1 MGKKLQKES
10 INVLLTVFAALLS
23 AVTLHVFVYKNKFA
37 PSGVDGIATMVQ
49 ELTTL
54 NAGIVALIINVPLL
68 IVAWKI
74 LNRKYVIY
82 TLIFTFLSSGFIMLL
97 DYINFPQYEAMY
109 EKVVAAVF
117 SGLLLGV
124 RTGIM
129 IRLGFSTGG
138 IDIIAA
144 VFQKNRSYINIE
156 RIISII
162 CYVITALSYF
172 VYHDLGAILLSI
184 IQMFVF
190 EKGVA
195 LLLSDHRDAV
205 AFHIITKEPEK
216 IKEDIIYNLKHGATV
231 MESRGLFTDTES
243 FMIISIVNKRQI
255 PEFISIVKKHK
266 DTFMYYS
273 DINGVSGNFRWK
285 KDDIVK

>member
-1 MGKKLQKES
+1 MKNSVKKEVANIGLT
-10 INVLLTVFAALLS
+10 LLAALLS
-23 AVTLHVFVYKNKFA
+23 AFTLHVFVYKNGFA

-49 ELTTL
+49 EMVSI
-54 NAGIVALIINVPLL
+54 NAGVVSLLINIPLL
-68 IVAWKI
+68 AVAWKI

-82 TLIFTFLSSGFIMLL
+82 TLVFTFLSSIFILLL
-97 DYINFPQYEAMY
+97 DYFDFPQYEAMY

-144 VFQKNRSYINIE
+144 VFQQKHSYINIE
-156 RIISII
+156 RIISGI
-162 CYVITALSYF
+162 CYLIIVASYF
-172 VYHDLGAILLSI
+172 VYRDLGAILLSI

-205 AFHIITKEPEK
+205 AFQIITKEPDK
-216 IKEDIIYNLKHGATV
+216 IKDDIITTLKHGATV
-231 MESRGLFTDTES
+231 VECKGLFTDS
-243 FMIISIVNKRQI
+243 DSYMIVSIVNKRQI
-255 PEFISIVKKHK
+255 PEFISIINKHK
-266 DTFMYYS
+266 NTFMYYY
-273 DINGVSGNFRWK
+273 DIRGVYGNFRWRK
-285 KDDIVK
+285 EDIAK

>member
-10 INVLLTVFAALLS
+10 IHVLLTVLAALLS
-23 AVTLHVFVYKNKFA
+23 AVTLHVFVYKNNFA

-49 ELTTL
+49 ALTTL
-54 NAGIVALIINVPLL
+54 NAGVVTLAINIPLL

-74 LNRKYVIY
+74 LNKKYVIY
-82 TLIFTFLSSGFIMLL
+82 TLLFTFLSSGFIMLL

-117 SGLLLGV
+117 SGLLLGI

-138 IDIIAA
+138 IDIVAA
-144 VFQKNRSYINIE
+144 IFQKNRSHINIE

-172 VYHDLGAILLSI
+172 VYWDLGAILLSI

-231 MESRGLFTDTES
+231 MESKGLFTDAES
-243 FMIISIVNKRQI
+243 YMIISIVNKRQI

-285 KDDIVK
+285 KDDIVQ

>member
-10 INVLLTVFAALLS
+10 IHVLLTVFAALLS
-23 AVTLHVFVYKNKFA
+23 AVTLHVFVYKNNFA

-49 ELTTL
+49 ALTTL
-54 NAGIVALIINVPLL
+54 NAGIVTLAINIPLL

-74 LNRKYVIY
+74 LNKKYVIY
-82 TLIFTFLSSGFIMLL
+82 TLLFTFLSSGFIMLL

-172 VYHDLGAILLSI
+172 VYWDLGAILLSI

-231 MESRGLFTDTES
+231 MESKGLFTDAES
-243 FMIISIVNKRQI
+243 YMIISIVNKRQI

-266 DTFMYYS
+266 DAFMYYS

-285 KDDIVK
+285 RDDIVK

>member
-1 MGKKLQKES
+1 MGKKVQKES

-54 NAGIVALIINVPLL
+54 NAGVVALIINIPLL

-74 LNRKYVIY
+74 LNKKYVIY
-82 TLIFTFLSSGFIMLL
+82 TLLFTLLSSGFIMLL

-117 SGLLLGV
+117 SGLLLGI

-138 IDIIAA
+138 IDIVAA
-144 VFQKNRSYINIE
+144 IFQKNRSHINIE

-162 CYVITALSYF
+162 CYVIIVLSYF
-172 VYHDLGAILLSI
+172 VYWDLGSILLSI

-216 IKEDIIYNLKHGATV
+216 IKEDIIYSLKHGATV
-231 MESRGLFTDTES
+231 MESRGLFTDAES
-243 FMIISIVNKRQI
+243 YMIISIVNKRQI

>member
-10 INVLLTVFAALLS
+10 IHVLLTVLAALLS
-23 AVTLHVFVYKNKFA
+23 AVTLHVFVYKNNFA

-49 ELTTL
+49 ALTTL
-54 NAGIVALIINVPLL
+54 NAGIVTLAINIPLL

-74 LNRKYVIY
+74 LNKKYVIY
-82 TLIFTFLSSGFIMLL
+82 TLLFTFLSSGFIMLL

-144 VFQKNRSYINIE
+144 VFQKNRSHINIE

-172 VYHDLGAILLSI
+172 VYWDLGAILLSI

-231 MESRGLFTDTES
+231 MESKGLFTDAES
-243 FMIISIVNKRQI
+243 YMIISIVNKRQI

>member
-1 MGKKLQKES
+1 MGKKIQKES
-10 INVLLTVFAALLS
+10 LNVLLTVLASVLS

-49 ELTTL
+49 ELTSL
-54 NAGIVALIINVPLL
+54 NAGIVSLLINIPLL
-68 IVAWKI
+68 VIAWRFLSK
-74 LNRKYVIY
+74 KYVLY
-82 TLIFTFLSSGFIMLL
+82 TLLFTFLSSGFILLL

-117 SGLLLGV
+117 SGLLLGI
-124 RTGIM
+124 RTGILM
-129 IRLGFSTGG
+129 RMGASSGG
-138 IDIIAA
+138 VDIIAA
-144 VFQKNRSYINIE
+144 IFQKKNSYIKIE
-156 RIISII
+156 QIVSAL
-162 CYVITALSYF
+162 CYVIIGLSYF
-172 VYHDLGAILLSI
+172 VYRDLGAVLLAV
-184 IQMFVF
+184 IQMFAL
-190 EKGVA
+190 EKGIA

-216 IKEDIIYNLKHGATV
+216 IKEDIIYSLKHGATV
-231 MESRGLFTDTES
+231 MESKGLYTDAES
-243 FMIISIVNKRQI
+243 YLIISIVNKRQI
-255 PEFISIVKKHK
+255 PEFLSIVKKHK

>member
-1 MGKKLQKES
+1 MDKKLNKE
-10 INVLLTVFAALLS
+10 IIHILLTVLASLLS
-23 AVTLHVFVYKNKFA
+23 AVTLHVFVYKNDFA

-49 ELTTL
+49 ALTSL
-54 NAGIVALIINVPLL
+54 NAGIVTLAINIPLL
-68 IVAWKI
+68 IIAWKI
-74 LNRKYVIY
+74 LNKKYVIY
-82 TLIFTFLSSGFIMLL
+82 TLLFTFLSSGFIMLL
-97 DYINFPQYEAMY
+97 DHINFPQYEAMY

-117 SGLLLGV
+117 SGLLLGI

-144 VFQKNRSYINIE
+144 IFQRNRSYINIE

-162 CYVITALSYF
+162 CYVIIVLSYF
-172 VYHDLGAILLSI
+172 VYWDLGSILLSV

-231 MESRGLFTDTES
+231 MESKGLFTDAES
-243 FMIISIVNKRQI
+243 YMIISIVNKRQI

-285 KDDIVK
+285 KDDVVK

>member
-1 MGKKLQKES
+1 MGKKIQKES
-10 INVLLTVFAALLS
+10 IHILLTLVAALLS
-23 AVTLHVFVYKNKFA
+23 AVTLHVFVYKNNFA

-49 ELTTL
+49 ALTTL
-54 NAGIVALIINVPLL
+54 NAGITTLLINVPLL
-68 IVAWKI
+68 LVAWKI
-74 LNRKYVIY
+74 LNKKYVIY
-82 TLIFTFLSSGFIMLL
+82 TLLFTILSSGFIMLL

-144 VFQKNRSYINIE
+144 IFQRNRSHINIE

-172 VYHDLGAILLSI
+172 VYWDLGAILLSI

-231 MESRGLFTDTES
+231 MDSKGLFTDAES
-243 FMIISIVNKRQI
+243 YMIISIVNKRQI

>member
-1 MGKKLQKES
+1 MDKKLNKE
-10 INVLLTVFAALLS
+10 IIHILLTVLASLLS
-23 AVTLHVFVYKNKFA
+23 AVTLHVFVYKNDFA

-49 ELTTL
+49 ALTNL
-54 NAGIVALIINVPLL
+54 NAGIVTLAINIPLL
-68 IVAWKI
+68 IIAWKI
-74 LNRKYVIY
+74 LNKKYVIY
-82 TLIFTFLSSGFIMLL
+82 TLLFTFLSSGFIMLL
-97 DYINFPQYEAMY
+97 DHINFPQYEAMY

-117 SGLLLGV
+117 SGLLLGI

-144 VFQKNRSYINIE
+144 IFQKNRSHINIE

-162 CYVITALSYF
+162 CYVIIVLSYF
-172 VYHDLGAILLSI
+172 VYWDLGSILLAI
-184 IQMFVF
+184 IQIFVS

-231 MESRGLFTDTES
+231 MESKGLFTDAES
-243 FMIISIVNKRQI
+243 YMIISIVNKRQI

>member
-1 MGKKLQKES
+1 MGKKIQKES

-74 LNRKYVIY
+74 LNKKYVIY

-97 DYINFPQYEAMY
+97 DYVNFPQYEAMY

-117 SGLLLGV
+117 SGLLLGI

-138 IDIIAA
+138 VDIVAA
-144 VFQKNRSYINIE
+144 IFQKNRSYINIE

-216 IKEDIIYNLKHGATV
+216 IKEDIIYNLKHGATI

-243 FMIISIVNKRQI
+243 YMIISIVNKRQI
-255 PEFISIVKKHK
+255 PEFISIVKKHE

-285 KDDIVK
+285 KDDIAK

>member
-10 INVLLTVFAALLS
+10 IHILLTLVAALLS
-23 AVTLHVFVYKNKFA
+23 AVTLHVFVYKNNFA

-49 ELTTL
+49 ALTTL
-54 NAGIVALIINVPLL
+54 NAGIVTLAINIPLL

-74 LNRKYVIY
+74 LNKKYVIY
-82 TLIFTFLSSGFIMLL
+82 TLLFTFLSSGFIMML

-117 SGLLLGV
+117 SGLLLGI

-144 VFQKNRSYINIE
+144 VFQKNRSHINIE

-172 VYHDLGAILLSI
+172 VYWDLGAILLSI

-231 MESRGLFTDTES
+231 MDSKGLFTDTES
-243 FMIISIVNKRQI
+243 YMIISIVNKRQI

>member
-1 MGKKLQKES
+1 MGKKIQKES

-74 LNRKYVIY
+74 LNKKYVIY

-97 DYINFPQYEAMY
+97 DYVNFPQYEAMY

-117 SGLLLGV
+117 SGLLLGI

-144 VFQKNRSYINIE
+144 IFQKNRSYINIE

-172 VYHDLGAILLSI
+172 VYRDLGAILLSI

-216 IKEDIIYNLKHGATV
+216 IKEDIIYNLKHGATI

-243 FMIISIVNKRQI
+243 YMIISIVNKRQI
-255 PEFISIVKKHK
+255 PEFISIVKKHE

-285 KDDIVK
+285 KDDIAK

>member
-10 INVLLTVFAALLS
+10 IHVLLTVFAALLS
-23 AVTLHVFVYKNKFA
+23 AVTLHVFVYKNNFA

-49 ELTTL
+49 ALTTL
-54 NAGIVALIINVPLL
+54 NAGIVTLAINIPLL

-74 LNRKYVIY
+74 LNKKYVIY
-82 TLIFTFLSSGFIMLL
+82 TLLFTFLSSGFIMLL

-144 VFQKNRSYINIE
+144 VFQKNRSHINIE

-162 CYVITALSYF
+162 CYAITALSYF
-172 VYHDLGAILLSI
+172 VYWDLGAILLSI

-231 MESRGLFTDTES
+231 MESKGLFTDAES
-243 FMIISIVNKRQI
+243 YMIISIVNKRQI

-285 KDDIVK
+285 KDDIVQ

>member
-1 MGKKLQKES
+1 MSKKLQKES
-10 INVLLTVFAALLS
+10 INVLLTVFAAFLS
-23 AVTLHVFVYKNKFA
+23 AATLHVFVYKNNFA
-37 PSGVDGIATMVQ
+37 PSGVDGIATMIQ
-49 ELTTL
+49 ALTNL
-54 NAGIVALIINVPLL
+54 NAGIVTLMINIPLL
-68 IVAWKI
+68 MIAWKF
-74 LNRKYVIY
+74 LSKKYVIY
-82 TLIFTFLSSGFIMLL
+82 TLIFTFLSSGFILLL

-117 SGLLLGV
+117 SGLLLGI

-138 IDIIAA
+138 VDIIAA
-144 VFQKNRSYINIE
+144 IFQKNRSHINIE
-156 RIISII
+156 RIISIL
-162 CYVITALSYF
+162 CYVIIGLSYL
-172 VYHDLGAILLSI
+172 VYRDLGAILLSI

-243 FMIISIVNKRQI
+243 YMIISIVNKRQI

>member
-1 MGKKLQKES
+1 MGKKIQKES
-10 INVLLTVFAALLS
+10 IHILLTLVAALLS

-37 PSGVDGIATMVQ
+37 PSGVDGIATMIQ
-49 ELTTL
+49 ELTSL
-54 NAGIVALIINVPLL
+54 NAGITTLLINVPLL

-74 LNRKYVIY
+74 LNKKYVIY
-82 TLIFTFLSSGFIMLL
+82 TLLFTFLSSGFIMLL

-138 IDIIAA
+138 IDIVAA
-144 VFQKNRSYINIE
+144 IFQRNRSHINIE

-162 CYVITALSYF
+162 CYVIIILSYF
-172 VYHDLGAILLSI
+172 VYWDLGAILLSI

-195 LLLSDHRDAV
+195 FLLSDHRDAV

-231 MESRGLFTDTES
+231 MDSKGLFTDTES
-243 FMIISIVNKRQI
+243 YMIISIVNKRQI

>member
-1 MGKKLQKES
+1 MGKKIQKES

-68 IVAWKI
+68 IIAWKI
-74 LNRKYVIY
+74 LNKKYVIY
-82 TLIFTFLSSGFIMLL
+82 TLIFTFLSSGFIILL
-97 DYINFPQYEAMY
+97 DYVNFPQYEAMY

-117 SGLLLGV
+117 SGLLLGI

-138 IDIIAA
+138 VDIVAA
-144 VFQKNRSYINIE
+144 IFQKNRSYINIE

-216 IKEDIIYNLKHGATV
+216 IKEDIIYNLKHGATI
-231 MESRGLFTDTES
+231 MESKGLFTDTES
-243 FMIISIVNKRQI
+243 YMIISIVNKRQI
-255 PEFISIVKKHK
+255 PEFISIVKKHE

-285 KDDIVK
+285 KDDIAK

>member
-1 MGKKLQKES
+1 MGKNIRKES

-23 AVTLHVFVYKNKFA
+23 AVTLHVFVYKNQFA

-54 NAGIVALIINVPLL
+54 NAGIVSLIINIPLL
-68 IVAWKI
+68 IIAWKL
-74 LNRKYVIY
+74 LNKKYVIY
-82 TLIFTFLSSGFIMLL
+82 TLVFTFLSSGFIMLL
-97 DYINFPQYEAMY
+97 DSINFPQYEAMY

-144 VFQKNRSYINIE
+144 IFQKNRSYINIE
-156 RIISII
+156 RIISIM
-162 CYVITALSYF
+162 CYMIIGLSYF
-172 VYHDLGAILLSI
+172 VYWDLGAILLGI

-205 AFHIITKEPEK
+205 AFHIITKDPEK

-231 MESRGLFTDTES
+231 VESRGLFTDAES
-243 FMIISIVNKRQI
+243 YMIISIVNKRQI

-273 DINGVSGNFRWK
+273 DINGVAGNFRWK

>member
-1 MGKKLQKES
+1 MDKKLNKE
-10 INVLLTVFAALLS
+10 IIHILLTVLASLLS
-23 AVTLHVFVYKNKFA
+23 AVTLHVFVYKNDFA

-49 ELTTL
+49 ALTSL
-54 NAGIVALIINVPLL
+54 NAGIVTLAINIPLL
-68 IVAWKI
+68 IIAWKI
-74 LNRKYVIY
+74 LNKKYVIY
-82 TLIFTFLSSGFIMLL
+82 TLLFTFLSSGFIMLL
-97 DYINFPQYEAMY
+97 DHINFPQYEAMY

-117 SGLLLGV
+117 SGLLLGI

-144 VFQKNRSYINIE
+144 IFQKNRSHINIE

-162 CYVITALSYF
+162 CYVIIVLSYF
-172 VYHDLGAILLSI
+172 VYWDLGSILLAI
-184 IQMFVF
+184 IQIFVS

-231 MESRGLFTDTES
+231 MESKGLFTDAES
-243 FMIISIVNKRQI
+243 YMIISIVNKRQI

>member
-1 MGKKLQKES
+1 MDKKLNKE
-10 INVLLTVFAALLS
+10 IIHILLTVLASLLS
-23 AVTLHVFVYKNKFA
+23 AVTLHVFVYKNDFA

-49 ELTTL
+49 ALTSL
-54 NAGIVALIINVPLL
+54 NAGIVTLAINIPLL
-68 IVAWKI
+68 IIAWKI
-74 LNRKYVIY
+74 LNKKYVIY
-82 TLIFTFLSSGFIMLL
+82 TLLFTFLSSGFIMLL
-97 DYINFPQYEAMY
+97 DHINFPQYEAMY

-117 SGLLLGV
+117 SGLLLGI

-144 VFQKNRSYINIE
+144 IFQKNRSHINIE

-162 CYVITALSYF
+162 CYVIIVLSYF
-172 VYHDLGAILLSI
+172 VYWDLGSILLSI
-184 IQMFVF
+184 IQIFVS

-231 MESRGLFTDTES
+231 MESKGLFTDAES
-243 FMIISIVNKRQI
+243 YMIISIVNKRQI

>member
-1 MGKKLQKES
+1 MGKKIQKES
-10 INVLLTVFAALLS
+10 IHILLTLVAALLS
-23 AVTLHVFVYKNKFA
+23 AVTLHVFVYKNNFA

-49 ELTTL
+49 ALTTL
-54 NAGIVALIINVPLL
+54 NAGITTLLINVPLL

-74 LNRKYVIY
+74 LNKKYVIY
-82 TLIFTFLSSGFIMLL
+82 TLLFTFLSSGFIMLL

-144 VFQKNRSYINIE
+144 VFQKNRSHINIE

-172 VYHDLGAILLSI
+172 VYWDLGAILLSI

-231 MESRGLFTDTES
+231 MESKGLFTDAES
-243 FMIISIVNKRQI
+243 YMIISIVNKRQI

>member
-10 INVLLTVFAALLS
+10 IHVLLTVFAALLS
-23 AVTLHVFVYKNKFA
+23 AVTLHVFVYKNNFA

-49 ELTTL
+49 ALTTL
-54 NAGIVALIINVPLL
+54 NAGITTLLINVPLL

-74 LNRKYVIY
+74 LNKKYVIY
-82 TLIFTFLSSGFIMLL
+82 TLLFTFLSSGFIMLL

-144 VFQKNRSYINIE
+144 VFQKNRGHINIE

-172 VYHDLGAILLSI
+172 VYWDLGAILLSI

-231 MESRGLFTDTES
+231 MESKGLFTDAES
-243 FMIISIVNKRQI
+243 YMIISIVNKRQI

>member
-10 INVLLTVFAALLS
+10 IHVLLTVLAALLS
-23 AVTLHVFVYKNKFA
+23 AVTLHVFVYKNNFA

-49 ELTTL
+49 ALTTL
-54 NAGIVALIINVPLL
+54 NAGVVTLAINIPLL

-74 LNRKYVIY
+74 LNKKYVIY
-82 TLIFTFLSSGFIMLL
+82 TLLFTFLSSGFIMLL
-97 DYINFPQYEAMY
+97 DYINFPQYDAMY

-117 SGLLLGV
+117 SGLLLGI

-138 IDIIAA
+138 IDIVAA
-144 VFQKNRSYINIE
+144 IFQKNRSHINIE

-172 VYHDLGAILLSI
+172 VYWDLGAILLSI

-231 MESRGLFTDTES
+231 MESKGLFTDAES
-243 FMIISIVNKRQI
+243 YMIISIVNKRQI

-285 KDDIVK
+285 KDDIVQ

>member
-1 MGKKLQKES
+1 MDKKIQKES
-10 INVLLTVFAALLS
+10 VHILLTVFAALLS
-23 AVTLHVFVYKNKFA
+23 AVTLHVFVYKNNFA

-49 ELTTL
+49 ALTTL
-54 NAGIVALIINVPLL
+54 NAGIVTLAINIPLL
-68 IVAWKI
+68 IVAWRI
-74 LNRKYVIY
+74 LNKKYVIY
-82 TLIFTFLSSGFIMLL
+82 TLLFTFLSSGFIMLL

-117 SGLLLGV
+117 SGLLLGI

-138 IDIIAA
+138 IDILAA
-144 VFQKNRSYINIE
+144 IFQRNRSHINIE

-172 VYHDLGAILLSI
+172 VYWDLGAILLSI

-231 MESRGLFTDTES
+231 MESKGLFTDAES
-243 FMIISIVNKRQI
+243 YMIISIVNKRQI

>member
-10 INVLLTVFAALLS
+10 IYVLLTVLAALLS
-23 AVTLHVFVYKNKFA
+23 AVTLHVFVYKNNFA

-49 ELTTL
+49 ALTTL
-54 NAGIVALIINVPLL
+54 NAGIVTLAINIPLL

-74 LNRKYVIY
+74 LNKKYVIY
-82 TLIFTFLSSGFIMLL
+82 TLLFTFLSSGFIMML

-117 SGLLLGV
+117 SGLLLGI

-144 VFQKNRSYINIE
+144 VFQKNRSHINIE

-172 VYHDLGAILLSI
+172 VYWDLGAILLSI

-231 MESRGLFTDTES
+231 MESKGLFTDAES
-243 FMIISIVNKRQI
+243 YMIISIVNKRQI

>member
-1 MGKKLQKES
+1 MGKKIQKES
-10 INVLLTVFAALLS
+10 IHILLTLVAALLS
-23 AVTLHVFVYKNKFA
+23 AVTLHVFVYKNNFA

-49 ELTTL
+49 ALTTL
-54 NAGIVALIINVPLL
+54 NAGITTLLINVPLL
-68 IVAWKI
+68 LVAWKI
-74 LNRKYVIY
+74 LNKKYVIY
-82 TLIFTFLSSGFIMLL
+82 TLLFTILSSGFIMLL

-144 VFQKNRSYINIE
+144 IFQRNRSHINIE

-172 VYHDLGAILLSI
+172 VYWDLGAILLSI

-231 MESRGLFTDTES
+231 MDSKGLFTDTES
-243 FMIISIVNKRQI
+243 YMIISIVNKRQI

-285 KDDIVK
+285 KDDAVK